1 MESSKNVTE
10 ELLARLLMRS
20 EDFED
25 ALSNCFPD
33 QAPVLAISIAKCEL
47 SLSTCLISTE
57 HAFVLRSAF
66 ASMAPNSAAALLR
79 LQFEAL
85 LRSAW
90 LLYSASPEQIAKL
103 DRNLDEESERIA
115 KNLPGLMDMLAAVE
129 KLAPH
134 GLSAPLTEF
143 NHYHRHA
150 LNSFVHGGI
159 HPIRRSMDGFPLA
172 LVHKLIVMSNGLLH
186 LAYRIMADLSSSQAR
201 MNNVTRLYIEFADCL
216 PVIDENGRRTENGV
230 QQ

>member
-10 ELLARLLMRS
+10 EPLARLLIRS
-20 EDFED
+20 EEFEE

-33 QAPVLAISIAKCEL
+33 QAPVLAVSIAKCEL
-47 SLSTCLISTE
+47 SLSACLISTE

-66 ASMAPNSAAALLR
+66 VSMAPNSATALLR

-90 LLYSASPEQIAKL
+90 LLYSASPEQVAKL
-103 DRNLDEESERIA
+103 DRALDVESERVA

-129 KLAPH
+129 KLASH

-159 HPIRRSMDGFPLA
+159 HPIRRSMDGFPIT
-172 LVHKLIVMSNGLLH
+172 LVHELIVMSNGLLH

-201 MNNVTRLYIEFADCL
+201 MNSVTRLYIQFADCL
-216 PVIDENGRRTENGV
+216 PVIDVKGRVAENAV
-230 QQ
+230 